1 VKLVVSTGESS
12 GSLPLVMGRLS
23 ERYRE
28 DLESDIRRMSTM
40 LEPILLVVMGLMV
53 GLVAVSFITPLF
65 KLSRA
70 VH

>member
-1 VKLVVSTGESS
+1 
-12 GSLPLVMGRLS
+12 
-23 ERYRE
+23 
-28 DLESDIRRMSTM
+28 MSTM
-40 LEPILLVVMGLMV
+40 LEPIMLVVMGLVV